1 MDDRVPVIVAVLLRV
16 SVALL
21 ESLGVAETLRVAE
34 RLSVRDWLHVDVS
47 EADLDAESEAVADGL
62 WL

>member
-1 MDDRVPVIVAVLLRV
+1 M
-16 SVALL
+16 ALL

-34 RLSVRDWLHVDVS
+34 RLSVRVWLPVDVS
-47 EADLDAESEAVADGL
+47 EADPDAESEAVADEL